1 MVQEVNNACSLYPV
15 YLTFHPSMSN
25 FVRSTASSGTG
36 ASSGSS
42 VYEST
47 RAVHEY
53 LLFHYGAADVLMPY
67 SFGPHAA
74 LSFPQRTAEIC
85 ARYAPQSGSSRALD
99 LGCAVGGAAF
109 ELTKNFDE
117 VVGVDFSHQFIATA
131 NTMKTVGEMD
141 YSILKQGHI
150 FEDHK
155 AVVPVQLDRTKTSFS
170 QGDAC
175 NLDPLLGTFDL
186 IHGANLL
193 CRLPSPRKFLS
204 DITTF
209 LNDNGNLV
217 LVSPY
222 SWLEEYTP
230 VDEWIGGTTDAATG
244 TVLDSASELQ
254 KVMDNIST
262 ASTTSDSNKS
272 FQMKLVYEE
281 NTPFL
286 IREHERKFQYGV
298 SHTTIWQKVPC

>member
-1 MVQEVNNACSLYPV
+1 
-15 YLTFHPSMSN
+15 MSN
-25 FVRSTASSGTG
+25 AVRSTASSGTG

-42 VYEST
+42 VYESI

-67 SFGPHAA
+67 NFGPHAA
-74 LSFPQRTAEIC
+74 LSFPQRTAQIC
-85 ARYAPQSGSSRALD
+85 AKYSPESGNSRALD

-109 ELTKNFDE
+109 ELTQNFDE
-117 VVGVDFSHQFIATA
+117 VVGIDFSHQFIATA
-131 NTMKTVGEMD
+131 NTMKSEGEMN

-155 AVVPVQLDRTKTSFS
+155 AVVPAHLDRTKVNFS

-175 NLDPLLGTFDL
+175 NLDTNLGTFDL

-193 CRLPSPRKFLS
+193 CRLPSPRKFLR
-204 DITTF
+204 DVTGF
-209 LNDNGNLV
+209 LNANGHLV
-217 LVSPY
+217 LISPY
-222 SWLEEYTP
+222 SWLEEYTA
-230 VDEWIGGTTDAATG
+230 VDEWIGGTTDASG
-244 TVLDSASELQ
+244 KVLDSASELQ
-254 KVMDNIST
+254 AVMDKIS
-262 ASTTSDSNKS
+262 ADSNNT
-272 FQMKLVYEE
+272 FQMKLVHEE

-298 SHTTIWQKVPC
+298 SHCTIWKKVMV

>member
-1 MVQEVNNACSLYPV
+1 
-15 YLTFHPSMSN
+15 MSN

-85 ARYAPQSGSSRALD
+85 AKYAPESGPSRALD

-109 ELTKNFDE
+109 ELTKIFNE
-117 VVGVDFSHQFIATA
+117 VVGIDFSHQFIATA
-131 NTMKTVGEMD
+131 NTMKTTGEMN

-150 FEDHK
+150 FEEHR
-155 AVVPVQLDRTKTSFS
+155 AVVPAHLDRSKTTFA

-175 NLDPLLGTFDL
+175 NLDPLLGSFDL

-193 CRLPSPRKFLS
+193 CRLPFPRKFLK
-204 DITTF
+204 DITGF
-209 LNDNGNLV
+209 LNANGHLV

-222 SWLEEYTP
+222 SWLEEYTA
-230 VDEWIGGTTDAATG
+230 VEEWIGGTTDDASG
-244 TVLDSASELQ
+244 NVLDSASELNR
-254 KVMDNIST
+254 VMGAIS
-262 ASTTSDSNKS
+262 AESNNT
-272 FQMKLVYEE
+272 FQMTLVHEE

-298 SHTTIWQKVPC
+298 SHTTIWKKVMT

>member
-1 MVQEVNNACSLYPV
+1 
-15 YLTFHPSMSN
+15 MSN

-36 ASSGSS
+36 ASGGGAS

-53 LLFHYGAADVLMPY
+53 LLFHYGAPDVLMPY

-74 LSFPQRTAEIC
+74 LSFPQRTAQIC
-85 ARYAPQSGSSRALD
+85 ARYVPKSGTSRALD

-109 ELTKNFDE
+109 ELTQSFDD
-117 VVGVDFSHQFIATA
+117 VVGIDFSHQFVAAA
-131 NTMKTVGEMD
+131 NTMKNEGVMN
-141 YSILKQGHI
+141 YSILKQGHV
-150 FEDHK
+150 FEDHM
-155 AVVPVQLDRTKTSFS
+155 AQVPGHLDRTKTTFA

-175 NLDPLLGTFDL
+175 NLDPLLGTFDM

-193 CRLPSPRKFLS
+193 CRLPSPRKFLA
-204 DITTF
+204 DITAF
-209 LNDNGNLV
+209 LNADGHIV

-230 VDEWIGGTTDAATG
+230 VEEWIGGTTDATTG

-254 KVMDNIST
+254 KAMDVVSAAAKT
-262 ASTTSDSNKS
+262 

-298 SHTTIWQKVPC
+298 SHTTIWQKVMV